1 MESKKVQTADKTA
14 EYYVSDQYYTK
25 QTTGRVR
32 EKPAPKNRRKHYVTA
47 LILVVL
53 LVGIVIGLLT
63 LQSKQSSTPI
73 DIYKN
78 GIEYSLYYPNELP
91 EGFVYKQDSA
101 NATNG
106 LVIFT
111 LAKGSSEIVIT
122 QQKGPSETID
132 FRIDGFSPATSNIGT
147 MLVGLTQGAP
157 TAIIRS
163 RDTLITLKG
172 TLDLEQST
180 LIALAD
186 NLEKVE

>member
-1 MESKKVQTADKTA
+1 
-14 EYYVSDQYYTK
+14 
-25 QTTGRVR
+25 
-32 EKPAPKNRRKHYVTA
+32 
-47 LILVVL
+47 VVL